1 MDDER
6 NVVRSAFDV
15 SRETFARLDLIVTE
29 LARWQKIQNLVGAK
43 TLPRVWLRHVADSL
57 QLPALAP
64 EALRWLDLGS
74 GAGFPGLVVAA
85 ALAERS
91 GARVDL
97 VESNSRKCAFL
108 RHVARTARLPAVVH
122 EARIETTV
130 RGLPGPVDVVT
141 ARALAPLSQLLLW
154 TAELLEGG
162 AIGLFPK
169 GKTAPAELTEAAKS
183 SRLGFDLIPSRVDPE
198 GWIVRATS
206 LNERR

>member
-15 SRETFARLDLIVTE
+15 SRETFARLDLIVAE

-169 GKTAPAELTEAAKS
+169 GKTAQAELTEAAKS
-183 SRLGFDLIPSRVDPE
+183 WRLGFDLIPSRVDPE